1 MRNFYPLLILTFS
14 LIFSLSLLAVSAP
27 KVSMSVYQA
36 RGLRK
41 DSCYT
46 EKVTISCKDQCTMN
60 LFPMTQAQLSLSI
73 SQVPKDLRMAMGHF
87 FEVSFKVKTDS
98 GSEVEILKWRTTT
111 TENIKKEIQSS
122 DGNLRK
128 RKCR

>member
-1 MRNFYPLLILTFS
+1 MRNFYPILILTFS
-14 LIFSLSLLAVSAP
+14 MIFSLSLFAVSP
-27 KVSMSVYQA
+27 KLSMSVYQA
-36 RGLRK
+36 RGLKK
-41 DSCYT
+41 DNCYT
-46 EKVTISCKDQCTMN
+46 EQVAISCKDQCTMN

-87 FEVSFKVKTDS
+87 FEVNFKVKTDS
-98 GSEVEILKWRTTT
+98 GNEVEILKWSAIT
-111 TENIKKEIQSS
+111 TEKIKKEIQGS